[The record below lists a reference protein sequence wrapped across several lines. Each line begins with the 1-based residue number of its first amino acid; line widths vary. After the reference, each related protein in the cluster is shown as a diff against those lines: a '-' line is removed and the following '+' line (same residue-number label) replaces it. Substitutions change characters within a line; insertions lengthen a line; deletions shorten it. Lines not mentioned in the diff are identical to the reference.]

1 MKIALVYS
9 SDTQKGI
16 VKGIEVLG
24 HEVVPFY
31 YGYNWQN
38 KALHYLYKSVQSRE
52 KMIIQ
57 SFNNK
62 LVDVD
67 DSHLKHFFDV
77 IIIVKGHEISNKTKA
92 ILQRKDIRK
101 IQWTID
107 SVERCPGQST
117 LFPYMDKV
125 FFQDG
130 NDVQL
135 HTLGEWLPL
144 GFDQSLFRHNENKS
158 IDILL
163 MGNVKLPFYSK
174 RRDCFARLAFL
185 AKAGKKV
192 TFAGS
197 NPDKELLT
205 IFKSNGVEISGRHN
219 LKKYA
224 ELISKARICVNIHQD
239 DGGKAINPMFF
250 AIPAT
255 GGLEL
260 SDNTDYL
267 TNWLTPNIHYFPT
280 SPETIAEDIRPL
292 LELRCLSAQLAKEV
306 IEKHSYYARASN
318 ILSGIEKGFDL
329 EVK

>member
-16 VKGIEVLG
+16 VKGIKDLG
-24 HEVVPFY
+24 YDVVPFY
-31 YGYNWQN
+31 YGYNWRN

-52 KMIIQ
+52 KMIAQ

-62 LVDVD
+62 LVEVY
-67 DSHLKHFFDV
+67 DSHLKHYFGV

-92 ILQRKDIRK
+92 VLLRRDIKK

-130 NDVQL
+130 NDVRL
-135 HTLGEWLPL
+135 HNLGEWLPL
-144 GFDQSLFRHNENKS
+144 GFDQSLFRYYENKS

-163 MGNVKLPFYSK
+163 MGNVKQPFYSK

-205 IFKSNGVEISGRHN
+205 IFKSNGVEISGHHN
-219 LKKYA
+219 LKNYA
-224 ELISKARICVNIHQD
+224 ELISQARICINIHQD

-260 SDNTDYL
+260 SDNAEYL

-280 SPETIAEDIRPL
+280 SPETIAEDILPL
-292 LELRCLSAQLAKEV
+292 LAFRCLSAQIANEV

-318 ILSGIEKGFDL
+318 ILSCMEKDFEL
-329 EVK
+329 EIK